1 MLVLVSYDVSIE
13 KKGQK
18 RLRRVAKACENYGQR
33 VQYSIFEC
41 IVDPAQWTVLRQ
53 RLIDEIEPELDSL
66 RFYFM
71 GSNWKRKIEHIG
83 AKKSIDMEGLLIL

>member
-1 MLVLVSYDVSIE
+1 MLILISYDVSIE

-41 IVDPAQWTVLRQ
+41 VLDPAQWTVLRQ
-53 RLIDEIEPELDSL
+53 KLIDEIDPELDSL
-66 RFYFM
+66 RFYYL
-71 GSNWKRKIEHIG
+71 GKNWKRKVEHIG
-83 AKKSIDMEGLLIL
+83 AKKSIDMDEPLIL

>member
-1 MLVLVSYDVSIE
+1 LLVLVSYDVSIE